1 MKRLDLKQDLR
12 DLYAPSARE
21 AEIIRVPEFR
31 YLMIDGQGDP
41 NSSPLFPLAVQALY
55 AAVYTLKFMIK
66 KTASVDYPV
75 MPLEGLWWAENL
87 EAFRMELRDDWNWTL
102 MIMQPPLVTKARF
115 KKALA
120 LAMEKKE
127 LELLEHIRLESY
139 EERLAAQIMHIGPF
153 AAEGPTI
160 EKLHSFAAERGL
172 RLGGKHHEI
181 YLSDRRRVSP
191 GKMKTVIRQPVRK

>member
-1 MKRLDLKQDLR
+1 MKRLDLRKELR

-21 AEIIRVPEFR
+21 VEILRVPKFN
-31 YLMIDGQGDP
+31 YLMIDGRGDP

-55 AAVYTLKFMIK
+55 AAAYTMKFMIK

-75 MPLEGLWWAENL
+75 MALEGLWWADNL
-87 EAFRMELRDDWNWTL
+87 EVFRMQQRDDWKWTL
-102 MIMQPPLVTKARF
+102 MIMQPPVVTKARL
-115 KKALA
+115 KKALT

-127 LELLEHIRLESY
+127 LELLQAIRLEPY
-139 EERLAAQIMHIGPF
+139 DEGLAVQIMHTGPY

-172 RLGGKHHEI
+172 RLSGKHHEI
-181 YLSDRRRVSP
+181 YLSDSRKVTP